1 MAKSFEEKRSQFIK
15 KIEKQEQTLLNYQQH
30 ETILQQKLEE
40 KNQHI
45 HSLQQEV
52 NELKKNVDS
61 KNQQM
66 GTMQQE
72 IQEMSQS
79 LVESIE
85 QKPNQEQNEM
95 YTIKKGSWLRM
106 AWHLWSNESE
116 LQYVE
121 KIEQLNST
129 IKDLQQG
136 LKYYESLLEK
146 MNNHFQQVEEN
157 KVEYVDQV
165 KELNANLKIYKDLRR
180 NI

>member
-1 MAKSFEEKRSQFIK
+1 ME
-15 KIEKQEQTLLNYQQH
+15 
-30 ETILQQKLEE
+30 
-40 KNQHI
+40 
-45 HSLQQEV
+45 
-52 NELKKNVDS
+52 
-61 KNQQM
+61 
-66 GTMQQE
+66 TMQQE
-72 IQEMSQS
+72 IQQMNQN

-129 IKDLQQG
+129 IKELQQG

-146 MNNHFQQVEEN
+146 MNNHFQQDEED
-157 KVEYVDQV
+157 KVKYVDQV
-165 KELNANLKIYKDLRR
+165 KELNDHLQIYKETEEGISKQ
-180 NI
+180 N